1 MTGGLVASNKASSL
15 SFHATYMQATFGKR
29 GKEGWRGAHFPRGGR
44 CVHRFIF
51 NSIPRRTMSMH
62 RRHQRTLDAKRIT
75 THLPMASVQQMMLPG
90 VDYGTLFQSW
100 PNQREI
106 LDILHKQSH
115 STIHKQRLGTTQ
127 KYRLGTIQK
136 LWLGTLTSFTMQRI
150 TASDRPQTHSPH
162 NHAWDIQTAIVQ
174 HWA

>member
-1 MTGGLVASNKASSL
+1 MP
-15 SFHATYMQATFGKR
+15 HTFKPQPIKR
-29 GKEGWRGAHFPRGGR
+29 KRTMEVAHFPRGGR
-44 CVHRFIF
+44 SVHRFIF
-51 NSIPRRTMSMH
+51 NSMPRRTMSMH

-90 VDYGTLFQSW
+90 VDYGRLFQSR

-106 LDILHKQSH
+106 PDVLHKQSH
-115 STIHKQRLGTTQ
+115 STIHKQHLGMTQ
-127 KYRLGTIQK
+127 RHRFGTIQK
-136 LWLGTLTSFTMQRI
+136 QCFGTLTPVTTQRN
-150 TASDRPQTHSPH
+150 TSPDRPQTHSPH